1 MEGRLYHLSGYSFR
15 LILDFMT
22 SEESGHRSSVRYQPD
37 ETPPKA
43 LSLGLG
49 FQLAAITVAGVVL
62 TPAIVVRAAGE
73 SELFLSW
80 AVFAAVLVAGTTTVL
95 QAVRIGRFGA
105 GYVLMMGTSGAFIAV
120 CITAIAE
127 GGAAMLATLVV
138 ISSFFQFMLATRL
151 SLLRQILTPTVAGT
165 VLMLIPVT
173 VMPILFDM
181 LGRVPEGAPEA
192 AVPVTALVTLVV
204 IVGLALKVKGQL
216 RLWVPVIGVV
226 IGSVVAGFFGIYN
239 SSLVANAAWVGLPD
253 GSWPGLDLS
262 FGPVFWKLLPAFVFV
277 TLVGAIET
285 VGDSIAI
292 QHVSWRKPRAVD
304 FRAVQGA
311 VGADGVGN
319 LLSGLA
325 GTVPNTTYSTSV
337 AVVELTGVGAR
348 SVGIAT
354 GALFIVL
361 AFLPKAL
368 AVILAIPDQ
377 VVAAY
382 VTVLLALIFIV
393 GMKMVIQDGISYR
406 VGLIAGVS
414 FWIGAGFEAQS
425 IFPEFFSEFA
435 GGFLH
440 NGITAGGLT
449 AILLTLFQKLG
460 TSRGSRIE
468 IELESSALPIIRE
481 FLETFASRNNWDRTM
496 MNRLDI
502 ASEETLLT
510 LLQKVEDTGEPP
522 RHGPRRLSLVAR
534 KEDGGAVLE
543 FVAATGEGNLQDQI
557 VLLSEQTVE
566 APPVEKEI
574 SLRLLRHVASSVL
587 HQQYHDTDIVTVRV
601 DAPKS
606 ARAEE

>member
-1 MEGRLYHLSGYSFR
+1 MTPDDSGVR
-15 LILDFMT
+15 
-22 SEESGHRSSVRYQPD
+22 SGVRYQPD
-37 ETPPKA
+37 ESPPKA

-62 TPAIVVRAAGE
+62 TPAIVIRAAGG

-80 AVFAAVLVAGTTTVL
+80 AVFAAVMVAGVTTVL
-95 QAVRIGRFGA
+95 QAVRVGRFGA

-127 GGAAMLATLVV
+127 GGPGMLATLVV

-151 SLLRQILTPTVAGT
+151 SLFRQVLTPTVAGT

-173 VMPILFDM
+173 VMPIVFDM
-181 LGRVPEGAPEA
+181 LNTVPEGAPQA

-204 IVGLALKVKGQL
+204 IVGLALKARGQL

-226 IGSVVAGFFGIYN
+226 IGSVVAGLFGIYN
-239 SSLVANAAWVGLPD
+239 FDLVTSASWVGLPQ

-262 FGPVFWKLLPAFVFV
+262 FGPVFWTLLPAFVFV
-277 TLVGAIET
+277 TLVGAVET

-292 QHVSWRKPRAVD
+292 QNVSWRKPRAVD

-325 GTVPNTTYSTSV
+325 GTVPNTTYSTSI

-354 GALFIVL
+354 GALFVVL

-382 VTVLLALIFIV
+382 VTVILALIFIL
-393 GMKMVIQDGISYR
+393 GMKMIIQDGISYR

-414 FWIGAGFEAQS
+414 FWLGFGFQTES
-425 IFPEFFSEFA
+425 IFPEFFSQFA
-435 GGFLH
+435 GGFLQ

-449 AILLTLFQKLG
+449 AIILTMFQKLG
-460 TSRGSRIE
+460 ASRSSRIE
-468 IELESSALPIIRE
+468 TKLDTSALPRIRE
-481 FLETFASRNNWDRTM
+481 FLEGFAARNGWDQAM

-510 LLQKVEDTGEPP
+510 LLQKDEDTGGQES
-522 RHGPRRLSLVAR
+522 RRLSLVAR
-534 KEDGGAVLE
+534 KEDGGAALE

-557 VLLSEQTVE
+557 SLISEKSID

-601 DAPKS
+601 DAPK
-606 ARAEE
+606 AAPGAKETGAAGAV

>member
-1 MEGRLYHLSGYSFR
+1 MVPEDPGY
-15 LILDFMT
+15 
-22 SEESGHRSSVRYQPD
+22 RSSVRYQPD
-37 ETPPKA
+37 ETPPRA
-43 LSLGLG
+43 LALGLG
-49 FQLAAITVAGVVL
+49 FQLAAITVTGLVL
-62 TPAIVVRAAGE
+62 TPAIVVRAAGG
-73 SELFLSW
+73 SELFVSW
-80 AVFAAVLVAGTTTVL
+80 AVFAAVLVAGATTVL
-95 QAVRIGRFGA
+95 QAVRVGRFGA

-127 GGAAMLATLVV
+127 GGPAMLATLVV
-138 ISSFFQFMLATRL
+138 VSSFFQFALATRL

-165 VLMLIPVT
+165 VLMMIPVT
-173 VMPILFDM
+173 VMPIIFDM
-181 LGRVPEGAPEA
+181 LGKVPQGAPELA
-192 AVPVTALVTLVV
+192 APVTALVTLVV
-204 IVGLALKVKGQL
+204 IVGMALKARGQI

-226 IGSVVAGFFGIYN
+226 VGSVVAGFFGIYN
-239 SSLVANAAWVGLPD
+239 FDLVAGASWVGLPD

-285 VGDSIAI
+285 IGDSIAI

-325 GTVPNTTYSTSV
+325 GTVPNTTYSTSI

-368 AVILAIPDQ
+368 AVILAVPDQ

-382 VTVLLALIFIV
+382 VTVILAMIFIL
-393 GMKMVIQDGISYR
+393 GMKMIVQDGVNYR
-406 VGLIAGVS
+406 TGLIAGVS
-414 FWIGAGFEAQS
+414 FWLGTGLEAQV
-425 IFPEFFSEFA
+425 IFPEFFSQFA
-435 GGFLH
+435 GGFLQ
-440 NGITAGGLT
+440 NGITAGGLS
-449 AILLTLFQKLG
+449 AIILTLFQKLG
-460 TSRGSRIE
+460 TSRSRRIE
-468 IELESSALPIIRE
+468 TKLDTAALPDIRK
-481 FLETFASRNNWDRTM
+481 FLQAFASSNGWDQEM
-496 MNRLDI
+496 MTRLDI

-510 LLQKVEDTGEPP
+510 LLQKEEDSVQHEP
-522 RHGPRRLSLVAR
+522 RKLSLVAR
-534 KEDGGAVLE
+534 KEDGGATLE
-543 FVAATGEGNLQDQI
+543 FVAASGEGNLQDQI
-557 VLLSEQTVE
+557 ALLNERAVD

-601 DAPKS
+601 DAAKP
-606 ARAEE
+606 ARGDHGHD

>member
-1 MEGRLYHLSGYSFR
+1 MISKDSDHG
-15 LILDFMT
+15 
-22 SEESGHRSSVRYQPD
+22 SSIRYQPD
-37 ETPPKA
+37 ETPPKI
-43 LSLGLG
+43 LSLALG
-49 FQLAAITVAGVVL
+49 FQLVAITVAGVVL
-62 TPAIVVRAAGE
+62 TPAIVIRAAGE

-80 AVFAAVLVAGTTTVL
+80 AVFAAVVVAGLTTVL

-120 CITAIAE
+120 CITAIAK
-127 GGAAMLATLVV
+127 GGPAMLATLVI

-151 SLLRQILTPTVAGT
+151 SLFRQVLTPTVAGT
-165 VLMLIPVT
+165 VLTLIPVT
-173 VMPILFDM
+173 VMPIVFDM
-181 LGRVPEGAPEA
+181 LNKMPEGAPKFA
-192 AVPVTALVTLVV
+192 GPVTALMTMV
-204 IVGLALKVKGQL
+204 ITVGMALKAKGQL

-226 IGSVVAGFFGIYN
+226 IGSVVAGFFGIYDSN
-239 SSLVANAAWVGLPD
+239 LVLSASWVGLPD

-262 FGPVFWKLLPAFVFV
+262 FGPVFWTLLPPFVFV
-277 TLVGAIET
+277 TLIGAIET

-325 GTVPNTTYSTSV
+325 GTVPNTTYSTSI
-337 AVVELTGVGAR
+337 AVVELTGIGAR
-348 SVGIAT
+348 SVGVAT

-382 VTVLLALIFIV
+382 LTVVLALIFIL
-393 GMKMVIQDGISYR
+393 GMKMIIQDGINYR
-406 VGLIAGVS
+406 TGLIAGVS
-414 FWIGAGFEAQS
+414 FWVGFGFETNS

-435 GGFLH
+435 GGFLQ

-449 AILLTLFQKLG
+449 AIILTLFQRIG
-460 TSRGSRIE
+460 VSRSRRIE
-468 IELESSALPIIRE
+468 TKLDTSALPNIRE
-481 FLETFASRNNWDRTM
+481 FLEAFASHNRWDQAM
-496 MNRLDI
+496 MTRLNI

-510 LLQKVEDTGEPP
+510 LLQKSEAIGNRES
-522 RHGPRRLSLVAR
+522 RRLSLVAR

-543 FVAATGEGNLQDQI
+543 FVAAAGEGNLQDQI
-557 VLLSEQTVE
+557 ALLSEQPVD

-587 HQQYHDTDIVTVRV
+587 HQQYHNTDIVTVRV
-601 DAPKS
+601 DAPKPVRGEVTS
-606 ARAEE
+606 

>member
-1 MEGRLYHLSGYSFR
+1 MALSDS
-15 LILDFMT
+15 T
-22 SEESGHRSSVRYQPD
+22 HRSVRYQPD
-37 ETPPKA
+37 ESPPPT

-49 FQLAAITVAGVVL
+49 FQLAAITVTGVVL
-62 TPAIVVRAAGE
+62 MPAIVIRGAGG

-80 AVFAAVLVAGTTTVL
+80 AVFAAVMVAGVTTIL
-95 QAVRIGRFGA
+95 QAVRVGRFGA

-127 GGAAMLATLVV
+127 GGPAMLATLVI
-138 ISSFFQFMLATRL
+138 ISSFFQFVLATRL

-173 VMPILFDM
+173 VMPTIFDM
-181 LGRVPEGAPEA
+181 LNTVPEGAPEA
-192 AVPVTALVTLVV
+192 AVPVTALVTMVF
-204 IVGLALKVKGQL
+204 IVGLALKARGQL

-226 IGSVVAGFFGIYN
+226 IGSIVAGFFGIYN
-239 SSLVANAAWVGLPD
+239 FDLVANAAWVGLPE

-262 FGPVFWKLLPAFVFV
+262 FGPVFWTLLPAFVFV
-277 TLVGAIET
+277 TLVGAVET

-311 VGADGVGN
+311 VGADGMGN

-325 GTVPNTTYSTSV
+325 GTVPNTTYSTSI

-348 SVGIAT
+348 SVGVAT
-354 GALFIVL
+354 GALFIAL
-361 AFLPKAL
+361 AFFPKAL

-382 VTVLLALIFIV
+382 VTVILALIFIL
-393 GMKMVIQDGISYR
+393 GMKMIIQDGINYR

-414 FWIGAGFEAQS
+414 FWIGTGFQTQS
-425 IFPEFFSEFA
+425 IFPEFFSQFA
-435 GGFLH
+435 GGFLQ
-440 NGITAGGLT
+440 NGITSGGLMAIILTMFQRLGVSRSSRFETELT
-449 AILLTLFQKLG
+449 A
-460 TSRGSRIE
+460 
-468 IELESSALPIIRE
+468 SSLPDMRE
-481 FLETFASRNNWDRTM
+481 FLQAFVSRNGWDQEM
-496 MNRLDI
+496 MTRLDI

-510 LLQKVEDTGEPP
+510 LLEVNEAVEA
-522 RHGPRRLSLVAR
+522 HQSRRLSLAVR

-543 FVAATGEGNLQDQI
+543 FVATTGEENLQDQI
-557 VLLSEQTVE
+557 ALLGEQAVD
-566 APPVEKEI
+566 APVVEKEI

-587 HQQYHDTDIVTVRV
+587 HQQYYNTDIVTVRV
-601 DAPKS
+601 DTPKS
-606 ARAEE
+606 GRGERETDAPGADGGGR

>member
-1 MEGRLYHLSGYSFR
+1 
-15 LILDFMT
+15 
-22 SEESGHRSSVRYQPD
+22 
-37 ETPPKA
+37 
-43 LSLGLG
+43 
-49 FQLAAITVAGVVL
+49 
-62 TPAIVVRAAGE
+62 
-73 SELFLSW
+73 
-80 AVFAAVLVAGTTTVL
+80 
-95 QAVRIGRFGA
+95 
-105 GYVLMMGTSGAFIAV
+105 
-120 CITAIAE
+120 
-127 GGAAMLATLVV
+127 MLATLVV

-151 SLLRQILTPTVAGT
+151 SLFRKILTPTVAGT

-173 VMPILFDM
+173 VMPIIFDM
-181 LGRVPEGAPEA
+181 LNTVPEGAPEA
-192 AVPVTALVTLVV
+192 AVPVTALVTMVF
-204 IVGLALKVKGQL
+204 IVGMALKVKGQL

-226 IGSVVAGFFGIYN
+226 IGSTVAGFFGIYN
-239 SSLVANAAWVGLPD
+239 FDLVANASWVGLPG
-253 GSWPGLDLS
+253 GSWPGLDLN
-262 FGPVFWKLLPAFVFV
+262 FGPVFWTLLPAFVFV
-277 TLVGAIET
+277 TLVGAVET

-325 GTVPNTTYSTSV
+325 GTVPNTTYSTSI

-348 SVGIAT
+348 SVGIVT

-382 VTVLLALIFIV
+382 ITVMLALIFIL
-393 GMKMVIQDGISYR
+393 GMKMIVQDGINYR
-406 VGLIAGVS
+406 IGLIAGVS
-414 FWIGAGFEAQS
+414 FWIGFGFETQS
-425 IFPEFFSEFA
+425 IFPGFFSEFA
-435 GGFLH
+435 GGFLQ

-449 AILLTLFQKLG
+449 AIALTVLQKLG
-460 TSRGSRIE
+460 ASRSSRVE
-468 IELESSALPIIRE
+468 TKLDTLALPNIRE
-481 FLETFASRNNWDRTM
+481 FLEAFASRNGWDQAM
-496 MNRLDI
+496 MTRLDM

-510 LLQKVEDTGEPP
+510 LLQKGEFTEG
-522 RHGPRRLSLVAR
+522 HESRRLSLAAH

-557 VLLSEQTVE
+557 SLLSEQTIE
-566 APPVEKEI
+566 APVVEKEI

-606 ARAEE
+606 ARDEE

>member
-1 MEGRLYHLSGYSFR
+1 M
-15 LILDFMT
+15 
-22 SEESGHRSSVRYQPD
+22 
-37 ETPPKA
+37 
-43 LSLGLG
+43 
-49 FQLAAITVAGVVL
+49 VL
-62 TPAIVVRAAGE
+62 TPAIVIRAAGG

-80 AVFAAVLVAGTTTVL
+80 AVFAAVVVAGVTTVL

-127 GGAAMLATLVV
+127 GGPAMLATLVV
-138 ISSFFQFMLATRL
+138 ISSLFQFMLATRL
-151 SLLRQILTPTVAGT
+151 SLFRQVLTPTVAGT

-173 VMPILFDM
+173 VMPIIFDM
-181 LGRVPEGAPEA
+181 LNRVPEGAPEF
-192 AVPVTALVTLVV
+192 AVPVTALVTMVV
-204 IVGLALKVKGQL
+204 IVGMALKAKGQL

-226 IGSVVAGFFGIYN
+226 IGSVVAAYFGIYN
-239 SSLVANAAWVGLPD
+239 FDFVTNASWVGLPD

-262 FGPVFWKLLPAFVFV
+262 FGPVFWTLLPAFVFV
-277 TLVGAIET
+277 TLVGAVET

-325 GTVPNTTYSTSV
+325 GTVPNTTYSTSI

-361 AFLPKAL
+361 AFSPKAL

-382 VTVLLALIFIV
+382 ITVILALIFIL
-393 GMKMVIQDGISYR
+393 GMKMVIQDGINYR
-406 VGLIAGVS
+406 TGLIAGVS
-414 FWIGAGFEAQS
+414 FWIGFGFETQS

-435 GGFLH
+435 GGFLQ

-460 TSRGSRIE
+460 VSRSSRVETELDTIGPAENQRVSGSIRI
-468 IELESSALPIIRE
+468 PQ
-481 FLETFASRNNWDRTM
+481 
-496 MNRLDI
+496 RLGSDDDDP
-502 ASEETLLT
+502 A
-510 LLQKVEDTGEPP
+510 
-522 RHGPRRLSLVAR
+522 RHS
-534 KEDGGAVLE
+534 
-543 FVAATGEGNLQDQI
+543 Q
-557 VLLSEQTVE
+557 
-566 APPVEKEI
+566 
-574 SLRLLRHVASSVL
+574 
-587 HQQYHDTDIVTVRV
+587 
-601 DAPKS
+601 
-606 ARAEE
+606 

>member
-1 MEGRLYHLSGYSFR
+1 
-15 LILDFMT
+15 MT
-22 SEESGHRSSVRYQPD
+22 KDPDYRSNVRYQPD
-37 ETPPKA
+37 ESPPKA

-62 TPAIVVRAAGE
+62 TPAIVIRAAGG
-73 SELFLSW
+73 SEHFLSW
-80 AVFAAVLVAGTTTVL
+80 AVFAAVMVAGVTTVL

-127 GGAAMLATLVV
+127 GGPAMLATLVV

-151 SLLRQILTPTVAGT
+151 SLFRQILTPTVAGT

-173 VMPILFDM
+173 VMPIIFDM
-181 LGRVPEGAPEA
+181 LNTVPEGAPPA
-192 AVPVTALVTLVV
+192 AVPVTALVTMVI
-204 IVGLALKVKGQL
+204 IVGLALKARGQL

-226 IGSVVAGFFGIYN
+226 IGSIVAGFFGIYN
-239 SSLVANAAWVGLPD
+239 FELVANASWVGLPD
-253 GSWPGLDLS
+253 GSWPGLDFS
-262 FGPVFWKLLPAFVFV
+262 FGPVFWTLLPAFVFV
-277 TLVGAIET
+277 TLVGAVET

-325 GTVPNTTYSTSV
+325 GTVPNTTYSTSI

-354 GALFIVL
+354 GALFVVL

-382 VTVLLALIFIV
+382 VTVILALIFIL
-393 GMKMVIQDGISYR
+393 GMKMIIQDGINYR

-414 FWIGAGFEAQS
+414 FWIGSGLQTES
-425 IFPEFFSEFA
+425 IFPEFFSQFA
-435 GGFLH
+435 GGFLQ

-449 AILLTLFQKLG
+449 AIILTMFLKLG
-460 TSRGSRIE
+460 VSRSSRIE
-468 IELESSALPIIRE
+468 TELDTSALPHIRQ
-481 FLETFASRNNWDRTM
+481 FLEGFVARNGWQQAM
-496 MNRLDI
+496 MTRLDI

-510 LLQKVEDTGEPP
+510 LLQKNEGAGGEQES
-522 RHGPRRLSLVAR
+522 RRLSLVAR

-557 VLLSEQTVE
+557 ALISEQTVD

-601 DAPKS
+601 DAPK
-606 ARAEE
+606 AGHPEPAA